1 MSCTR
6 EARPLMKG
14 WQVSTKQPFS
24 RCMAAN
30 SLLHIC
36 STRPGS
42 AMALLAPYTCRNS
55 GASSMIHCTGISVSG
70 PTGVSSRYGTSL
82 PISELS

>member
-1 MSCTR
+1 MYATSSSISATR
-6 EARPLMKG
+6 DARPLMNG
-14 WQVSTKQPFS
+14 WHVSTKQPFS
-24 RCMAAN
+24 RCIAMN

-42 AMALLAPYTCRNS
+42 AMALVEPYTWRNS

-70 PTGVSSRYGTSL
+70 PSGVATS
-82 PISELS
+82 